1 MQNYKNNNQIQPTM
15 DFRNKYAVLTIRT
28 LFGLALT
35 ALGAF
40 GLFMAPPT
48 EGMSPAMLAALQG
61 MSALGIAKVIPFV
74 ELIAGLITVT
84 GFLPALGALLFVPIT
99 VGILAVHIAKEP
111 STIVPGIVFAAMNA
125 YLGYVY
131 WDKYKPLFKK

>member
-1 MQNYKNNNQIQPTM
+1 MQNYKNKNKIQQVM
-15 DFRNKYAVLTIRT
+15 NFRNKYLVITIRT

-35 ALGAF
+35 GLGVF

-48 EGMSPAMLAALQG
+48 EQMTPAMAAALEG
-61 MSALGIAKVIPFV
+61 MNALGIVKVIPFF
-74 ELIAGLITVT
+74 ELVAGLITVT

>member
-1 MQNYKNNNQIQPTM
+1 M
-15 DFRNKYAVLTIRT
+15 DFRNKYFVITIRT

-40 GLFMAPPT
+40 GLFMTPPT
-48 EGMSPAMLAALQG
+48 DGMTPAMAAALEGMN
-61 MSALGIAKVIPFV
+61 ALGITKVISFF

-111 STIVPGIVFAAMNA
+111 STILPGIIVAAMNA

-131 WDKYKPLFKK
+131 WDKYKPLFMK